1 MGGKKWPHTF
11 ARIHALGAELKPDR
25 AGAGGRP
32 GASGVSFE
40 SRSKLPARPLP
51 QPVAQF
57 DSESAGSARLRLAGD
72 WTLAQLEAARR
83 VLRALPAEI
92 DTATV
97 DASGIQA
104 LDSAGA
110 LLLLERLAPA
120 GGGDALSRLTGLRAH
135 SATLLKMVAEQDSRP
150 VETLRVEGGLRALL
164 GRIGAALEAEW
175 RQTVALLGFIG
186 LVLATLGQILRGRR
200 RLRLTA
206 TVFHMEQTGLD
217 AVPIVALLSFL
228 IGSVVAFLGATV
240 LRDFGAA
247 LFTVELVSVSFLREF
262 GVLLTAILLAG
273 RSGSAFTAQIG
284 SMKAREEIDA
294 IRSLGM
300 DPVELLVVPR
310 LLGLLLML
318 PLLSF
323 LAMLA
328 GIVGGALVGSFA
340 LDISA
345 GMFIARLHEMTD
357 IRHLWVGLVK
367 APVFA
372 FLIAVVGCL
381 EGFKVAGSA
390 ESVGRHTTSAVV
402 QAIFLVILFDA
413 LFAIFFMQID
423 V

>member
-1 MGGKKWPHTF
+1 
-11 ARIHALGAELKPDR
+11 
-25 AGAGGRP
+25 
-32 GASGVSFE
+32 
-40 SRSKLPARPLP
+40 
-51 QPVAQF
+51 
-57 DSESAGSARLRLAGD
+57 LAGR
-72 WTLAQLEAARR
+72 WTLACLEEAQ
-83 VLRALPAEI
+83 RALSALPRGARVE
-92 DTATV
+92 AV
-97 DASGIQA
+97 DASEVEA

-110 LLLLERLAPA
+110 LLWLERLGAGSAPEPFA
-120 GGGDALSRLTGLRAH
+120 HFRGLREE
-135 SATLLKMVAEQDSRP
+135 SASLLRLVAGQQRP
-150 VETLRVEGGLRALL
+150 AAPQARPEGGLHALL
-164 GRIGAALEAEW
+164 ARIGQALESQWQQAL
-175 RQTVALLGFIG
+175 ALLGFVG
-186 LVLATLGQILRGRR
+186 LVLTAVAQLGSGRR

-228 IGSVVAFLGATV
+228 IGAVVAFLGATV
-240 LRDFGAA
+240 LRDFGAQ

-262 GVLLTAILLAG
+262 GPLLTAILLAG

-300 DPVELLVVPR
+300 DPVELLVLPR
-310 LLGLLLML
+310 LFALLLML
-318 PLLSF
+318 PLLAF

-328 GIVGGALVGSFA
+328 GIVGGGLVGSYA
-340 LDISA
+340 LEISP
-345 GMFIARLHEMTD
+345 GMFVARLHEMTD

-381 EGFKVAGSA
+381 EGFKVEGSA
-390 ESVGRHTTSAVV
+390 ESVGRHTTSSVV

-413 LFAIFFMQID
+413 LFALFFMQID